1 LLPLDNSAGGVKV
14 RRPTRTAFPCIE
26 PRKEVSAMLRVK
38 LALGLLATV
47 AVAVFNG
54 KFPVGP

>member
-1 LLPLDNSAGGVKV
+1 
-14 RRPTRTAFPCIE
+14 
-26 PRKEVSAMLRVK
+26 VSAMLRAK
-38 LALGLLATV
+38 LALAFLATV